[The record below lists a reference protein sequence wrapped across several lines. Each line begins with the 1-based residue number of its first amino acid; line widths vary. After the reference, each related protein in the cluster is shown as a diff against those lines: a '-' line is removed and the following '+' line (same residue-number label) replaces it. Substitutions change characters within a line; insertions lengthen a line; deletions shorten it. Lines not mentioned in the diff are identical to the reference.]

1 VTPAARILLAED
13 NEILR
18 RAMALALRESGHL
31 VEAVASGDAALARLR
46 DATAEPLDVVI
57 TDLRLPRAD
66 GLAVLRVAR
75 ERTPRPAVL
84 IVTAFGSVDAAVE
97 AMRQGAFDF
106 LQKPIDVEQLELRVV
121 AAVEHARSAESP
133 APGRAAPVAIVGE
146 SAALREAIELAR
158 RVAPT
163 RATVLLTGETGTGK
177 ELVAGLIHVLSPR
190 AQRPFVKVNC
200 AALPETLLESELFG
214 HERGAFT
221 GADRA
226 RVGRFEQADGGTLF
240 LDEVGD
246 MSPAT
251 QAKLLRVLQEQE
263 FHRLGG
269 TRTLRTDVRIVAAT
283 NQDLPAA
290 VAAGRF
296 REDLFFRLHVIAI
309 HLPPLRERDGD
320 VVPLATHLL
329 GEAARELGRAG
340 LRFAPEALEKL
351 RAHAWPGNV
360 RELRNAV
367 ERAALMADG
376 DTIGADDLALSP
388 GQPSGARGLEL
399 ADATLAGLERAA
411 VVAALRRAGFV
422 QKDAAARLGVS
433 RRKLNY
439 MIRKLGITHASWRRN
454 SGSPTGDAGGGP
466 GDPPLDSPADAR

>member
-31 VEAVASGDAALARLR
+31 VEAVTSGDAALARLR
-46 DATAEPLDVVI
+46 DATAEPLDAVI

-320 VVPLATHLL
+320 VGPLATHLL

-388 GQPSGARGLEL
+388 GQASGARGLEL